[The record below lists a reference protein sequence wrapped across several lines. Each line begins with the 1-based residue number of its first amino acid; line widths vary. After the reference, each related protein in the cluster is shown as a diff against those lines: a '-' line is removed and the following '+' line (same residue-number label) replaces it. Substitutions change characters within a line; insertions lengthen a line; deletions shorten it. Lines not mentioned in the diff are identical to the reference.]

1 MVEMNLQ
8 YFGGRGASSGIS
20 EKGNKYGSQ
29 YKTLLEHENI
39 KFVTNVVKNY
49 EPLMET
55 MTKGRMYVQVGGEDI
70 VRIVQMGEKNKRNKV
85 IEKDKRTGEWHV
97 HHGYFHTEDSEKPHE
112 PLNSSEQKLLDNVK
126 KIWHNRSR

>member
-1 MVEMNLQ
+1 M
-8 YFGGRGASSGIS
+8 GGRGASSGIS
-20 EKGNKYGSQ
+20 RKDKPYGSQ

-39 KFVTNVVKNY
+39 KFVTNIGKNY

-55 MTKGRMYVQVGGEDI
+55 MTKGRMYAQVGGEDI
-70 VRIVQMGEKNKRNKV
+70 VRIVQMGENNKRNKV

-97 HHGYFHTEDSEKPHE
+97 HRGYLHTEDSEKLHE